1 MRIYTGTGDD
11 GTTGLFGG
19 GRVTKDALRVEAY
32 GTVDELNSVLG
43 LAVASLPSGDQA
55 AAVGT
60 LLARL
65 QSQLLDLGAELATLP
80 ENLRRAAGQRVPR
93 VTADTVAALEGEIDR
108 YTAALPPLTNFI
120 LPGGSPGAA
129 TLHLAR
135 TVCRRAERLVV
146 ALQRQSEVDPL
157 TVVYLNRL
165 SDLLFTLARAANA
178 AAGVP
183 DVPWT
188 PSPAPTGDGADAE

>member
-43 LAVASLPSGDQA
+43 LAVASLPPGDQA
-55 AAVGT
+55 AALGT
-60 LLARL
+60 LLTRL

-146 ALQRQSEVDPL
+146 ALQRQSEVAPL

-178 AAGVP
+178 AAGVS